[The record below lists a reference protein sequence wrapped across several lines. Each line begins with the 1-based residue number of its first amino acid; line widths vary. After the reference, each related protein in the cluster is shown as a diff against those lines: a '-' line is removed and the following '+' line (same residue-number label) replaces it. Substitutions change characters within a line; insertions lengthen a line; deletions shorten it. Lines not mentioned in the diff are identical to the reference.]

1 MSIDGPTFDAIEG
14 EYLLSNMI
22 SRQKE
27 PEYTIVTEIEQQPSS
42 STVVSTE
49 QTTQPET
56 ETSEMVTSLEGT
68 TSSPETYKA
77 TDSYQTTF
85 AMEPFA
91 APLVSVNLTLVA
103 QEREKCFSYC
113 NNHSTSCFEL
123 DNETLCSSCMHNTQG
138 RQCHI
143 CNPGYYRD
151 KTKDIS
157 DPGAC
162 QKVPII
168 TGLLTRF
175 NLQQLISKN

>member
-1 MSIDGPTFDAIEG
+1 MSIDGPTFDALEE
-14 EYLLSNMI
+14 EYLLSNII

-27 PEYTIVTEIEQQPSS
+27 PEDPVIPEMEQLSYS
-42 STVVSTE
+42 STAVSTE
-49 QTTQPET
+49 QTTKPET
-56 ETSEMVTSLEGT
+56 ETIEMVTSLEGT
-68 TSSPETYKA
+68 TSSPGTYQA
-77 TDSYQTTF
+77 TDSYETTF

-91 APLVSVNLTLVA
+91 APLVSVNLTLIA
-103 QEREKCFSYC
+103 QERDKCFSYC
-113 NNHSTSCFEL
+113 NKHSTSCFEL
-123 DNETLCSSCMHNTQG
+123 DDSTLCSSCMHNTQG

-168 TGLLTRF
+168 TGLQTRF
-175 NLQQLISKN
+175 N